1 MGFLKKNEEFDFY
14 SRTNLKSYNLD
25 GKIRYQL
32 KMLDGLDSF
41 TRRHSEDVANVT
53 CRLCEYLNMDEC
65 FTIYTT
71 TCAYLH
77 DIGKMFIPP
86 SILQKPTR
94 LTEEEFQVMKT
105 HTTIGYKMCM
115 EDPKLRP
122 YAAGPL
128 FHHEALNGKG
138 YPNGIK
144 GQQIPYEAQII
155 RVADEYDAITSKR
168 QYKSHVGIIQT
179 LEILIDETK
188 PSKDVV
194 DDLNILRTEAR
205 VGKIDKKILK
215 CLFRVVL
222 DDTEYE
228 IATRSDYLDF
238 IKKEIRRLKPAEPYY
253 NRMIKATNEKKKEYY
268 RQGVQMY
275 LMGQEKPEELLQ
287 EIQEFKEAY
296 EARREH
302 LKKLEKER
310 SAIKRLTV

>member
-1 MGFLKKNEEFDFY
+1 
-14 SRTNLKSYNLD
+14 
-25 GKIRYQL
+25 
-32 KMLDGLDSF
+32 
-41 TRRHSEDVANVT
+41 
-53 CRLCEYLNMDEC
+53 
-65 FTIYTT
+65 
-71 TCAYLH
+71 
-77 DIGKMFIPP
+77 
-86 SILQKPTR
+86 
-94 LTEEEFQVMKT
+94 
-105 HTTIGYKMCM
+105 MCM

-238 IKKEIRRLKPAEPYY
+238 IKKEIRRLKPE
-253 NRMIKATNEKKKEYY
+253 NQKDM
-268 RQGVQMY
+268 
-275 LMGQEKPEELLQ
+275 
-287 EIQEFKEAY
+287 
-296 EARREH
+296 H
-302 LKKLEKER
+302 
-310 SAIKRLTV
+310 